1 MGSWET
7 CHEVAEDKPV
17 SRLTLHNVIVWS
29 GQDRGYNTEQHD
41 CNELE

>member
-17 SRLTLHNVIVWS
+17 SRLTLRNVIVWS
-29 GQDRGYNTEQHD
+29 RQDRGYNTEQYD